1 MPWFDPRDASGEWV
15 CERVTS
21 FRACR
26 VEAHSDC
33 RDCGREG
40 RDPQRA
46 AAEVG
51 GWMRMLW
58 GGGDDCGE
66 VGKMG

>member
-1 MPWFDPRDASGEWV
+1 MGVE

-26 VEAHSDC
+26 VEAQRVC

-40 RDPQRA
+40 RDSQRA

-51 GWMRMLW
+51 GWMCRRW
-58 GGGDDCGE
+58 GGGDDCRE

>member
-1 MPWFDPRDASGEWV
+1 MGVE

-26 VEAHSDC
+26 VEAQRVC

-40 RDPQRA
+40 RDSQRA

-51 GWMRMLW
+51 GWM
-58 GGGDDCGE
+58 
-66 VGKMG
+66 